1 MARVRLFAAAAEV
14 IGADELA
21 IQADSVGEL
30 RDKLIGEGG
39 LTVQNVITRCSLL
52 LNGARAESDETPVH
66 TDTQVD
72 VLPPFAGG

>member
-21 IQADSVGEL
+21 IEADSVGEL
-30 RDKLIGEGG
+30 REKLIGEGG
-39 LTVQNVITRCSLL
+39 LTVQNVIRRCSLL
-52 LNGARAESDETPVH
+52 LNGVRAESDETPVH
-66 TDTQVD
+66 ADTQVD